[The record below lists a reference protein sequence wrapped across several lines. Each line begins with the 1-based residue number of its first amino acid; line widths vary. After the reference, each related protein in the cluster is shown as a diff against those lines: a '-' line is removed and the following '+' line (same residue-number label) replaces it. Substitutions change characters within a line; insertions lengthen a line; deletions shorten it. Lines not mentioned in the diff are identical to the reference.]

1 MHKIEGWSKVRGG
14 GPKWRIQGL
23 WVILSRSDYKLE
35 PAESWGRLSLNDWSP
50 QSLPPQK
57 NLTLFV
63 PLHLHPKPPK
73 KSVSG
78 KKTQWVFASPVWQ
91 QVIMCCSCVTTWSLL
106 RPASSIIRPLYEWS
120 LSAAFENDHYDFC
133 WLNLSLVSPG
143 IFVNSQNIVFVS
155 MFGQLCRAVVGY
167 KCQSGLCVCYHIPSW
182 WAVINSIINRYCLAP
197 TSSFLGNASGT
208 VHTYLGVLGKIQNT
222 MDF

>member
-1 MHKIEGWSKVRGG
+1 MNEVPKVFP
-14 GPKWRIQGL
+14 PKKF
-23 WVILSRSDYKLE
+23 D
-35 PAESWGRLSLNDWSP
+35 
-50 QSLPPQK
+50 
-57 NLTLFV
+57 TFCT
-63 PLHLHPKPPK
+63 LHLHPKPPK

-120 LSAAFENDHYDFC
+120 LSAAFENDHYGFC

-155 MFGQLCRAVVGY
+155 MFGQLCRVVVSY

-208 VHTYLGVLGKIQNT
+208 VHIYPGVLGKIQNT

>member
-1 MHKIEGWSKVRGG
+1 MIKV
-14 GPKWRIQGL
+14 PKVFPPKKFNTFCTFAL
-23 WVILSRSDYKLE
+23 
-35 PAESWGRLSLNDWSP
+35 AP
-50 QSLPPQK
+50 QI
-57 NLTLFV
+57 T
-63 PLHLHPKPPK
+63 K

-78 KKTQWVFASPVWQ
+78 KKNSMSLCLPR
-91 QVIMCCSCVTTWSLL
+91 CCSCVTTWSLL

-155 MFGQLCRAVVGY
+155 MFGQLCRAVVSY
-167 KCQSGLCVCYHIPSW
+167 KYKSGLCVCYHIPSW
-182 WAVINSIINRYCLAP
+182 WAVINGIINRYCLAP

-208 VHTYLGVLGKIQNT
+208 VHTYPGVLGEVKIPWILKTNQCSFGYINLKISKWYISLRCPMLSKALEQYLT
-222 MDF
+222 DKNM